1 MQNLPKNKTEGI
13 RKEAEK
19 YINKSIKPTVKG
31 KMSQSDYNKFIDDTL
46 DVANFMDKNKELLKY
61 TDDA

>member
-1 MQNLPKNKTEGI
+1 MQNLPKDKTNSL
-13 RKEAEK
+13 RKEAEE

-31 KMSQSDYNKFIDDTL
+31 KMSQSDYNKYIDDTL
-46 DVANFMDKNKELLKY
+46 DVVDFMDKNKSVLQY